1 MENLAM
7 GEESWNHFNLDSELE
22 FRVDGAKELIAGLE
36 NGFPSAFDTEPLDF
50 GENNN
55 MPVEGAS
62 LSNTRF
68 DSLSV
73 MDPGPLESSQ
83 AYEPSEPATLL
94 APSEPMLT
102 ENLSCSASPASKPVA
117 APLDLVDQQR
127 LSLFILTCRNRSIP
141 SYESMKAFVES
152 SETPGRDPTG
162 IVETRIQELSDQYAK
177 DVENLY
183 AAIAEDYMDEMED
196 RYLSFEERLPS
207 GVKMEEDD
215 KSDLRNVA
223 DEMIAEFYWSLRRD
237 EFAEGDAKSERS
249 ISREWYH
256 ALDTTTAT
264 FHARIDA
271 LSRHR
276 NPHRNSEMDMHETSS
291 EPIEETGLEIRA
303 RVEDPR
309 RR

>member
-1 MENLAM
+1 
-7 GEESWNHFNLDSELE
+7 
-22 FRVDGAKELIAGLE
+22 
-36 NGFPSAFDTEPLDF
+36 
-50 GENNN
+50 
-55 MPVEGAS
+55 
-62 LSNTRF
+62 
-68 DSLSV
+68 
-73 MDPGPLESSQ
+73 
-83 AYEPSEPATLL
+83 
-94 APSEPMLT
+94 MLT
-102 ENLSCSASPASKPVA
+102 ENLSCSASPVSKPVA

-141 SYESMKAFVES
+141 SCESMKAFVES
-152 SETPGRDPTG
+152 SETSGRDPTG
-162 IVETRIQELSDQYAK
+162 IVETRIQELSDQYGK

-215 KSDLRNVA
+215 KSDLRN
-223 DEMIAEFYWSLRRD
+223 
-237 EFAEGDAKSERS
+237 SERS

-276 NPHRNSEMDMHETSS
+276 NLHKNSERDMLNSGSS
-291 EPIEETGLEIRA
+291 MPIEELSFPFPQTVEEYLRMPQDVRYRIARLLTLDSGSERERIMSDFSWERREVVPLQEKFATDQDFSRQIRATVAESDNRA